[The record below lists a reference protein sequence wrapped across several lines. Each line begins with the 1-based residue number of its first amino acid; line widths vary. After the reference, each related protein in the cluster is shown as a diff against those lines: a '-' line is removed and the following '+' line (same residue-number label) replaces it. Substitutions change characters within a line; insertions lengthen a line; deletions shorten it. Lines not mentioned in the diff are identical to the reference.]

1 MKRSDII
8 ILHDAFE
15 FKGGGERLVQI
26 LCRELEAEL
35 AFGYKK
41 KDALDLSELHG
52 RIINLKSES
61 SSPFWR
67 TFKRLHS
74 FYRGT
79 KFLNNYQNVIYTGQN
94 SPLAVSNHPKGKNIY
109 Y

>member
-26 LCRELEAEL
+26 LCRELDADL

-41 KDALDLSELHG
+41 K
-52 RIINLKSES
+52 RCFRLKRAAWAHYKSKV
-61 SSPFWR
+61 R
-67 TFKRLHS
+67 
-74 FYRGT
+74 
-79 KFLNNYQNVIYTGQN
+79 V
-94 SPLAVSNHPKGKNIY
+94 
-109 Y
+109 

>member
-15 FKGGGERLVQI
+15 FKGGGERLVQV
-26 LCRELEAEL
+26 LCRELEADL

-61 SSPFWR
+61 SLPFWR
-67 TFKRLHS
+67 TFKLKS
-74 FYRGT
+74 
-79 KFLNNYQNVIYTGQN
+79 IM
-94 SPLAVSNHPKGKNIY
+94 
-109 Y
+109 